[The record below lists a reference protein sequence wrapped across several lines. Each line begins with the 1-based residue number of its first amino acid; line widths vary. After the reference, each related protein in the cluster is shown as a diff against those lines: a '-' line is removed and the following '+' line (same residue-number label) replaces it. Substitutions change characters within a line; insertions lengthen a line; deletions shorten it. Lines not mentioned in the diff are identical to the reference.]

1 MDTKN
6 YIPQGM
12 PALTPML
19 AIRNAEKAIE
29 WYKKAL
35 NATELSRLTEPD
47 GKITHAEIEI
57 SGAVIMIAEEHPS
70 YNRSPDTLGGTSV
83 ILNLYVPNVDQV
95 VEQAIIEGA
104 SIIFP
109 VKDQF
114 YGDRAGRIKDPF
126 GHMWIISTHIKTVT
140 VEEMQKH
147 MNLMAP

>member
-1 MDTKN
+1 MATKN
-6 YIPQGM
+6 YIPEGM

-19 AIRNAEKAIE
+19 AIRNAAKAIE
-29 WYKKAL
+29 WYIKAL

-47 GKITHAEIEI
+47 GRIAHAAIGI
-57 SGAVIMIAEEHPS
+57 SGAVIMITEEHPD

-83 ILNLYVPNVDQV
+83 ILNLHVPNVDAV
-95 VEQAIIEGA
+95 VKQAIKEGA

-126 GHMWIISTHIKTVT
+126 GHMWIISTHIKAVT

-147 MNLMAP
+147 MNLMAQ